1 MGKNFED
8 LFDEDGQ
15 MNETLE
21 EYLETLEKIYEQKLD
36 EDDD

>member
-1 MGKNFED
+1 
-8 LFDEDGQ
+8 

-36 EDDD
+36 EDDDWMGNR